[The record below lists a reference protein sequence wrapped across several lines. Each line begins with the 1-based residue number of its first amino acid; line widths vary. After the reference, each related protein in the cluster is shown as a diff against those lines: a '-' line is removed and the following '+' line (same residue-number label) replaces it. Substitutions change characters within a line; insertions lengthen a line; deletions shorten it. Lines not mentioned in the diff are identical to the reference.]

1 MSPAEPGSGAD
12 PNNRGDPNNGANGL
26 LGHMLE
32 RRYRVDSV
40 LAHGGMSTV
49 YRGLDTRLDRPVAL
63 KVMDTRYAGDQSFT
77 DRFEREARAAARL
90 HHPNIVSVYD
100 QGVDREIPGEDRL
113 YLVMRLVE
121 GGTLRDLLRAR
132 GSLPLSVALSV
143 LEAVLAALSAAHHAG
158 MVHRDI
164 KPENVLIGRDGSVQV
179 ADFGLVRAAA
189 GAGSTSGDVIL
200 GTVAYLA
207 PEQVTSGA
215 ADARSDVYAAGI
227 VLYELLIGHPPY
239 TGDTALSVA
248 YRHVNDDVRPPSE
261 QLPELPP
268 AVDELVLRFTR
279 RDPAWRPA
287 DGAAALRELRQ
298 NRDWIGLAGVPVP
311 VPHPG
316 STEPPEPDGPP
327 TEQIPPVPPAAV
339 GNGTSSEPGPRG
351 TRALRRPSSAPTP
364 EASETTNEFASVP
377 EDESRGGSRRR
388 NRVAA
393 VVGVVVLVGALIAGG
408 AWLLGGNSY
417 VRVPELAGS
426 SLSEAKEALRANEL
440 KADVSKT
447 YHNTVPADT
456 VISAAPQ
463 EGTRIRSGD
472 QVELRVSRGRPTV
485 PEIESGSRV
494 SEVQS
499 KLRNAKLSPKLDSS
513 ANRYHDSVPKGR
525 VIGVTPEPGS
535 KIKTSGSVTIIVSKG
550 PAPEPVPD
558 VRGMGRD
565 QAFTALSEAGFEP
578 YEAGREFA
586 EGVANG
592 HVVRTD
598 PSAGSEVPMSGEP
611 RVGVVLSSAV
621 EVPEFRGKTVQQAQQ
636 QAARVGLT
644 LRVDSLFGRD
654 NGRVVRQ
661 QPSPGSTVKRG
672 SQVKVT
678 AF

>member
-1 MSPAEPGSGAD
+1 MSPVDPNHGAD
-12 PNNRGDPNNGANGL
+12 PHNGANGP
-26 LGHMLE
+26 LGHLLE
-32 RRYRVDSV
+32 RRYRVDDV

-77 DRFEREARAAARL
+77 ERFEREARSAARL

-100 QGVDREIPGEDRL
+100 QGVDRGIPGEDRL

-215 ADARSDVYAAGI
+215 ADTRSDVYAAGI
-227 VLYELLIGHPPY
+227 VLYELLTGRPPY

-261 QLPELPP
+261 LVPELPP

-298 NRDWIGLAGVPVP
+298 TRDGIGLAGVPVP

-316 STEPPEPDGPP
+316 STESSEADGPP

-339 GNGTSSEPGPRG
+339 GNGTTSDPGPRG
-351 TRALRRPSSAPTP
+351 TRALRRPTSAPTP

-377 EDESRGGSRRR
+377 DDDDSRDGSRRR
-388 NRVAA
+388 SRLAA
-393 VVGVVVLVGALIAGG
+393 VVGVVVLLGALIAGG

-440 KADVSKT
+440 GADVSKS
-447 YHNTVPADT
+447 YHNTVPEDT

-463 EGTRIRSGD
+463 GGTRIRSGD

-499 KLRNAKLSPKLDSS
+499 KLRNAKLSPELDSS

-525 VIGVTPEPGS
+525 VIGVAPEPGS
-535 KIKTSGSVTIIVSKG
+535 RVKTSGSVTIIVSRG

-558 VRGMGRD
+558 VKGMDRD
-565 QAFTALSEAGFEP
+565 QAFTALGEAGFDP

-621 EVPEFRGKTVQQAQQ
+621 EVPEFRGKTVEQARQ
-636 QAARVGLT
+636 QAAEAGLT

-672 SQVKVT
+672 SQVKIT